1 MNNFSKFLGF
11 KTASEKEKESINQEK
26 TPITILGELINKKLS
41 IKTEQNEIVAKF
53 KEEQEQQEQKEK
65 EQQEKRTKEFEER
78 QRQQEQLESQESLI
92 QSSSGESSTNEQQ
105 KEQLESQESSIQSS
119 SEESTR
125 NEPIKS
131 QYNFL
136 SSVDDSKKETVINT
150 MNNLNEI
157 LGLEEIGLFKQIKE
171 GEPDTVLIVTTTE
184 DGDEITQDSVD
195 RILIPPGPP
204 L

>member
-11 KTASEKEKESINQEK
+11 KTASEKAKESINQEK

-53 KEEQEQQEQKEK
+53 KEEQKQQEQKEK

-105 KEQLESQESSIQSS
+105 QEQLESQESSIQSS